1 MNEVFDTFN
10 GMMAIGIGYVAVL
23 MPVFILLVIFIYDA
37 KNKKNRYDTLIT
49 ISKNINNPDDIKE
62 ILESLVERKSPTDY
76 RRSGVITIGVG
87 VGLFLFDKIGL
98 GTDVISGVGLLV
110 LAIGV
115 GQIIAG
121 YLYPIESEE
130 DRKSTRLNSSHSQ
143 QSRMPSSA

>member
-1 MNEVFDTFN
+1 MNPVFDTFN
-10 GMMAIGIGYVAVL
+10 GILALGIGYVAVL
-23 MPVFILLVIFIYDA
+23 MPVLILLVIFIYDT

-49 ISKNINNPDDIKE
+49 ISKNVNNPDDIKE

-76 RRSGVITIGVG
+76 RRSGVITIGIG
-87 VGLFLFDKIGL
+87 VGLFLFDKFGL
-98 GTDVISGVGLLV
+98 GTDVISGVGLLI

-130 DRKSTRLNSSHSQ
+130 INK
-143 QSRMPSSA
+143 AVEEFEKK

>member
-1 MNEVFDTFN
+1 MFEGIF
-10 GMMAIGIGYVAVL
+10 AIGIGYAAVL
-23 MPVFILLVIFIYDA
+23 MPVLILLVIFVFDNR
-37 KNKKNRYDTLIT
+37 NKKNRYDTLIT
-49 ISKNINNPDDIKE
+49 ISKNINDPEDIKE

-87 VGLFLFDKIGL
+87 IGLFLFDKVGL

-130 DRKSTRLNSSHSQ
+130 INK
-143 QSRMPSSA
+143 AVEGFEKK

>member
-1 MNEVFDTFN
+1 
-10 GMMAIGIGYVAVL
+10 VL
-23 MPVFILLVIFIYDA
+23 ILLVIFIYDT

-49 ISKNINNPDDIKE
+49 ISKNVNNPDDIKE
-62 ILESLVERKSPTDY
+62 ILESLVDRKSPTDY

-87 VGLFLFDKIGL
+87 VGLFLFDKFGL
-98 GTDVISGVGLLV
+98 GTDVISGVGLLI

-130 DRKSTRLNSSHSQ
+130 INK
-143 QSRMPSSA
+143 AVEEFEKK

>member
-1 MNEVFDTFN
+1 MNEFIDTFL
-10 GMMAIGIGYVAVL
+10 GTLALGIGYVALL
-23 MPVFILLVIFIYDA
+23 MPVLILLVIFVYDSR
-37 KNKKNRYDTLIT
+37 NKKNRYDTLIT
-49 ISKNINNPDDIKE
+49 ISKNINDPDDIKE

-76 RRSGVITIGVG
+76 RRSGVITIGIG

-98 GTDVISGVGLLV
+98 GTGVISGVGLLV

-130 DRKSTRLNSSHSQ
+130 INTAVEEFEKK
-143 QSRMPSSA
+143 

>member
-1 MNEVFDTFN
+1 MNPVFDTFN
-10 GMMAIGIGYVAVL
+10 GTLALGIGYVAVL
-23 MPVFILLVIFIYDA
+23 MPVLILLVIFIYDT

-49 ISKNINNPDDIKE
+49 ISKNVNNPDDIKE
-62 ILESLVERKSPTDY
+62 ILESLVDRKSPTDY

-87 VGLFLFDKIGL
+87 VGLFLFDKFGL
-98 GTDVISGVGLLV
+98 GTDVISGVGLLI

-130 DRKSTRLNSSHSQ
+130 INK
-143 QSRMPSSA
+143 AVEEFEKK

>member
-1 MNEVFDTFN
+1 MFEGIF
-10 GMMAIGIGYVAVL
+10 AIGIGYAAVL
-23 MPVFILLVIFIYDA
+23 MPVLILLVIFVFDSR
-37 KNKKNRYDTLIT
+37 NKKNRYDTLIT
-49 ISKNINNPDDIKE
+49 ISKDINDPEDIKE

-87 VGLFLFDKIGL
+87 IGLFLFDKVGL

-130 DRKSTRLNSSHSQ
+130 INK
-143 QSRMPSSA
+143 AVEGFEKK

>member
-1 MNEVFDTFN
+1 MFEDIF
-10 GMMAIGIGYVAVL
+10 AIGIGYAAVL
-23 MPVFILLVIFIYDA
+23 MPVLILLVIFVFDSR
-37 KNKKNRYDTLIT
+37 NKKNRYDTLIT
-49 ISKNINNPDDIKE
+49 ISKNINDPEDIKE

-87 VGLFLFDKIGL
+87 IGLFLFDKVGL

-130 DRKSTRLNSSHSQ
+130 INK
-143 QSRMPSSA
+143 AVEEFEKK

>member
-1 MNEVFDTFN
+1 MNEFIDTFN
-10 GMMAIGIGYVAVL
+10 GTLAIGIGYVAVL
-23 MPVFILLVIFIYDA
+23 MPVLILLVIFVYDNR
-37 KNKKNRYDTLIT
+37 NKKNRYETLIT
-49 ISKNINNPDDIKE
+49 ISKNINNPEDIKE

-98 GTDVISGVGLLV
+98 GTDVVSGVGLLV

-121 YLYPIESEE
+121 YLFPIESEE
-130 DRKSTRLNSSHSQ
+130 INK
-143 QSRMPSSA
+143 AVEEFEKK

>member
-1 MNEVFDTFN
+1 MNEFIDTFN
-10 GMMAIGIGYVAVL
+10 GTLALGIGYVSVL
-23 MPVFILLVIFIYDA
+23 LPVLIVLIIFFYDS
-37 KNKKNRYDTLIT
+37 KNKKSRYDTLIT

-62 ILESLVERKSPTDY
+62 ILESLVKRKSPTDY

-87 VGLFLFDKIGL
+87 VGLFLLDKIGL

-115 GQIIAG
+115 GQIVAG

-130 DRKSTRLNSSHSQ
+130 INK
-143 QSRMPSSA
+143 AVEEFEKK

>member
-1 MNEVFDTFN
+1 MFEDIF
-10 GMMAIGIGYVAVL
+10 AIGIGYAAVL
-23 MPVFILLVIFIYDA
+23 MPVLILLVIFVYDSR
-37 KNKKNRYDTLIT
+37 NKKNRYDTLIT
-49 ISKNINNPDDIKE
+49 ISKNINDPDDIKE

-115 GQIIAG
+115 GQMIAG

-130 DRKSTRLNSSHSQ
+130 INK
-143 QSRMPSSA
+143 AVEEFEKK

>member
-1 MNEVFDTFN
+1 MNEFIDTFN
-10 GMMAIGIGYVAVL
+10 GTLALGIGYVAVL
-23 MPVFILLVIFIYDA
+23 MPVLILLVIFVYDNR
-37 KNKKNRYDTLIT
+37 NKKNRYDTLIT
-49 ISKNINNPDDIKE
+49 ISKNINDPEDIKE

-87 VGLFLFDKIGL
+87 IGLFLFDKVGL

-130 DRKSTRLNSSHSQ
+130 INK
-143 QSRMPSSA
+143 AVEGFEKK

>member
-1 MNEVFDTFN
+1 MNEVFDTFE

-98 GTDVISGVGLLV
+98 GTDVISGIGLLV

-130 DRKSTRLNSSHSQ
+130 INK
-143 QSRMPSSA
+143 AVEEFEKK

>member
-1 MNEVFDTFN
+1 MFEDIF
-10 GMMAIGIGYVAVL
+10 AIGIGYAAVL
-23 MPVFILLVIFIYDA
+23 MPVLILLVIFVFDNR
-37 KNKKNRYDTLIT
+37 NKKNRYDTLIT
-49 ISKNINNPDDIKE
+49 ISKNINDPEDIKE

-76 RRSGVITIGVG
+76 RRSGVITTGVG

-130 DRKSTRLNSSHSQ
+130 INK
-143 QSRMPSSA
+143 AVEEFEKK

>member
-1 MNEVFDTFN
+1 MNEFIDTFN
-10 GMMAIGIGYVAVL
+10 ESLALGIGYVAVL
-23 MPVFILLVIFIYDA
+23 MPVLILLVIFVYDSR
-37 KNKKNRYDTLIT
+37 NKKNRYDTLIT
-49 ISKNINNPDDIKE
+49 ISKNINDPEDIKE

-87 VGLFLFDKIGL
+87 IGLFLFDKVGL

-130 DRKSTRLNSSHSQ
+130 INK
-143 QSRMPSSA
+143 AVEEFEKK

>member
-1 MNEVFDTFN
+1 MNEFIDTFN
-10 GMMAIGIGYVAVL
+10 GTLALGVGYVAVL
-23 MPVFILLVIFIYDA
+23 LPVLILLVIFVYDSR
-37 KNKKNRYDTLIT
+37 NKKNRYDTLIT
-49 ISKNINNPDDIKE
+49 ISKNINDPDDIKE

-98 GTDVISGVGLLV
+98 GTDVISGVGLLF

-130 DRKSTRLNSSHSQ
+130 INK
-143 QSRMPSSA
+143 AVEEFEKK

>member
-1 MNEVFDTFN
+1 MFEDIF
-10 GMMAIGIGYVAVL
+10 AIGIGYAAVL
-23 MPVFILLVIFIYDA
+23 MPVLILLVIFVFDSR
-37 KNKKNRYDTLIT
+37 NKKNRYDTLIT
-49 ISKNINNPDDIKE
+49 ISKNINDPEDIKE

-87 VGLFLFDKIGL
+87 IGLFLFDKVGL
-98 GTDVISGVGLLV
+98 GTDVISGVGLLI

-130 DRKSTRLNSSHSQ
+130 INK
-143 QSRMPSSA
+143 AVEGFEKK

>member
-1 MNEVFDTFN
+1 MFEDIF
-10 GMMAIGIGYVAVL
+10 AIGIGYAAVL
-23 MPVFILLVIFIYDA
+23 MPVLILLVIFVFDSR
-37 KNKKNRYDTLIT
+37 NKKNRYDTLIT
-49 ISKNINNPDDIKE
+49 ISKNINDPEDIKE

-87 VGLFLFDKIGL
+87 IGLFLFDKVGL

-130 DRKSTRLNSSHSQ
+130 INK
-143 QSRMPSSA
+143 AVEGFEKK